1 MNDINLILKNVKFAA
16 FRSLADGSIRIS
28 FDTQEL
34 SVEDTRKLIS
44 LYKEKE
50 CSVNIGTGEIFD
62 IGTDFLATVENLTP
76 DQLRS
81 FLKYAEED

>member
-1 MNDINLILKNVKFAA
+1 MKDINLILKNVKFAS
-16 FRSLADGSIRIS
+16 FRSNADGSIRIS

-50 CSVNIGTGEIFD
+50 CSVNVGSGEIFD
-62 IGTDFLATVENLTP
+62 TGVEFLASIENLAP
-76 DQLRS
+76 DQLKA
-81 FLKYAEED
+81 FLKHAEED